1 MRCLNW
7 VKGDIKEISEVMK
20 ISCIFLVVVPRCM
33 HLPIVIESNTIQR
46 SSLNNKNTKILVS
59 SLVVIFWD
67 GFKNIEENRLVNSKK
82 CQQYM
87 SKLSYREENKW
98 TAKKKSQNRWEEL
111 VSLTKRLIR
120 QNFIRSPKREEKEND
135 TGKKNFFEWSNE

>member
-1 MRCLNW
+1 MKAGTQRRVHVYMNFKNRNNQPIVLEMRIILIYE
-7 VKGDIKEISEVMK
+7 VFELKGDIKEISEVMK
-20 ISCIFLVVVPRCM
+20 ISCIFLVVVPKCM

-46 SSLNNKNTKILVS
+46 SSLNNKNTKNLVS

-87 SKLSYREENKW
+87 SKLSYREENK
-98 TAKKKSQNRWEEL
+98 
-111 VSLTKRLIR
+111 
-120 QNFIRSPKREEKEND
+120 
-135 TGKKNFFEWSNE
+135 